1 MYYMERIFFINHR
14 LDDEHGFALLTFYLP
29 TFDFIKIVQVKLKCN
44 HFLSSSCV
52 KLSFTIS
59 EKNAK
64 DLTNRGQNDLVARS
78 NTKWL
83 SFQHRRGPL
92 EWLADVGGS
101 LGLYLGASVFTIV
114 EILWVK
120 YLLVTKCL
128 CRQVI
133 RKVDGIRWER
143 YGALFGTLFF

>member
-1 MYYMERIFFINHR
+1 MRLRYQVETLVDNSICTTWREIFFINHS

-78 NTKWL
+78 NTK
-83 SFQHRRGPL
+83 
-92 EWLADVGGS
+92 
-101 LGLYLGASVFTIV
+101 
-114 EILWVK
+114 
-120 YLLVTKCL
+120 
-128 CRQVI
+128 
-133 RKVDGIRWER
+133 
-143 YGALFGTLFF
+143 